1 MKGQFYKEKRHK
13 LLEKVKDNSVIVLF
27 AGNAPKKTADEAYP
41 FTPNRNFYYLTGV
54 EEPDHILL
62 MSKINGEEKSILFIK
77 DIDLELEIYSINTPA
92 LARLQGAVIDANGGY
107 IIKKDNKSSKCAVSL
122 VRTDNF
128 GNREFITYYNCLVTL
143 NTLDA
148 ETTGENVNVQAYKL
162 SVKCLGDNGNMQYF
176 VREEDLPGG
185 SNFIDNFYNRVYIP
199 S

>member
-1 MKGQFYKEKRHK
+1 M
-13 LLEKVKDNSVIVLF
+13 V
-27 AGNAPKKTADEAYP
+27 
-41 FTPNRNFYYLTGV
+41 
-54 EEPDHILL
+54 
-62 MSKINGEEKSILFIK
+62 
-77 DIDLELEIYSINTPA
+77 
-92 LARLQGAVIDANGGY
+92 
-107 IIKKDNKSSKCAVSL
+107 KKDNKSSKCAVSL

-143 NTLDA
+143 NVLEA

-176 VREEDLPGG
+176 VKEEDLPVG

>member
-1 MKGQFYKEKRHK
+1 MSDIKIITGLEDILIAFKEGSNYG
-13 LLEKVKDNSVIVLF
+13 ENYIFDT
-27 AGNAPKKTADEAYP
+27 AKTATAV
-41 FTPNRNFYYLTGV
+41 TNRATQYINTRSGKKEV
-54 EEPDHILL
+54 NN
-62 MSKINGEEKSILFIK
+62 KIE
-77 DIDLELEIYSINTPA
+77 DIDLELEIYSINTTA

-176 VREEDLPGG
+176 VREEDLPIG

-199 S
+199 

>member
-1 MKGQFYKEKRHK
+1 MNLSTCIIQIQKGINYMSGIKIITGLEDVLIAFKE
-13 LLEKVKDNSVIVLF
+13 
-27 AGNAPKKTADEAYP
+27 GNTYGENYIFDTAKTATASV
-41 FTPNRNFYYLTGV
+41 NRKTEYISTATR
-54 EEPDHILL
+54 
-62 MSKINGEEKSILFIK
+62 KIAINDKIE

-107 IIKKDNKSSKCAVSL
+107 IIRKDNKSSKCAVSL

-162 SVKCLGDNGNMQYF
+162 SVKCLGDNGNMQYL
-176 VREEDLPGG
+176 VREEDLPIG
-185 SNFIDNFYNRVYIP
+185 SNFIENFYSRVYIC
-199 S
+199 

>member
-1 MKGQFYKEKRHK
+1 MSDIKIITGLEDILIAFKEGSNYG
-13 LLEKVKDNSVIVLF
+13 ENYIFDT
-27 AGNAPKKTADEAYP
+27 AKTAVASV
-41 FTPNRNFYYLTGV
+41 NRKTEYISTATR
-54 EEPDHILL
+54 
-62 MSKINGEEKSILFIK
+62 KIAVNDKIE

-92 LARLQGAVIDANGGY
+92 LARLQGATIDANGGY
-107 IIKKDNKSSKCAVSL
+107 IIKKDNKSSRCAVSL

-143 NTLDA
+143 NVLEA

>member
-1 MKGQFYKEKRHK
+1 MSDIKIITGLEDILIAFKEGSNYG
-13 LLEKVKDNSVIVLF
+13 ENYIFDT
-27 AGNAPKKTADEAYP
+27 AKTATAV
-41 FTPNRNFYYLTGV
+41 TNRATQYINTRSGKKEV
-54 EEPDHILL
+54 NN
-62 MSKINGEEKSILFIK
+62 KIE
-77 DIDLELEIYSINTPA
+77 DIDLELEIYSINTTA

-176 VREEDLPGG
+176 VREEDLPIG
-185 SNFIDNFYNRVYIP
+185 SNFIDNFYSRVYIP
-199 S
+199 

>member
-1 MKGQFYKEKRHK
+1 MSDIKIITGLEDILIAFKEGSNYG
-13 LLEKVKDNSVIVLF
+13 ENYIFDT
-27 AGNAPKKTADEAYP
+27 AKTATAV
-41 FTPNRNFYYLTGV
+41 TNRATQYINTRSGKKGV
-54 EEPDHILL
+54 NN
-62 MSKINGEEKSILFIK
+62 KIE

-92 LARLQGAVIDANGGY
+92 LAKLQGAVIDANGGY

-143 NTLDA
+143 DTLEA

-176 VREEDLPGG
+176 AREEDLPGG
-185 SNFIDNFYNRVYIP
+185 SNFVDNFYNRVYIP

>member
-1 MKGQFYKEKRHK
+1 MSDIKIITGLEDILIAFKEGSNYG
-13 LLEKVKDNSVIVLF
+13 ENYIFDT
-27 AGNAPKKTADEAYP
+27 AKTATAV
-41 FTPNRNFYYLTGV
+41 TNRATQYINTRSGKKEV
-54 EEPDHILL
+54 NN
-62 MSKINGEEKSILFIK
+62 KIE

-92 LARLQGAVIDANGGY
+92 LARLQGATIDANGGY
-107 IIKKDNKSSKCAVSL
+107 IIKKDNKSSRCAVSL

-143 NTLDA
+143 DTLEA

-185 SNFIDNFYNRVYIP
+185 SNFIDNFYNRVYIC
-199 S
+199 

>member
-1 MKGQFYKEKRHK
+1 MSDIKIITGLEDVLIAFKKGSNYGENYIF
-13 LLEKVKDNSVIVLF
+13 DT
-27 AGNAPKKTADEAYP
+27 AKTATAV
-41 FTPNRNFYYLTGV
+41 TNRATQYINTRSGKKEV
-54 EEPDHILL
+54 NN
-62 MSKINGEEKSILFIK
+62 KIE
-77 DIDLELEIYSINTPA
+77 DIDLELEIYSINTTA

-143 NTLDA
+143 DTLDA

-176 VREEDLPGG
+176 IREEDLPGG

>member
-1 MKGQFYKEKRHK
+1 MSDIKIITGLEDILIAFKEGSNYG
-13 LLEKVKDNSVIVLF
+13 ENYIFDT
-27 AGNAPKKTADEAYP
+27 AKTATAV
-41 FTPNRNFYYLTGV
+41 TNRATQYINTRSGKKEV
-54 EEPDHILL
+54 NN
-62 MSKINGEEKSILFIK
+62 KIE
-77 DIDLELEIYSINTPA
+77 DIDLELEIYSINTTA

-176 VREEDLPGG
+176 VREEDLPIG
-185 SNFIDNFYNRVYIP
+185 SNFIDNFYSRVYIC
-199 S
+199 

>member
-1 MKGQFYKEKRHK
+1 MSDIKIITGLEDVLIAFKE
-13 LLEKVKDNSVIVLF
+13 
-27 AGNAPKKTADEAYP
+27 GNTYGENYIFDTAKKATAV
-41 FTPNRNFYYLTGV
+41 TNRATQYINTRSGKKEV
-54 EEPDHILL
+54 NN
-62 MSKINGEEKSILFIK
+62 KIE
-77 DIDLELEIYSINTPA
+77 DIDLELEIYSINTTA

-176 VREEDLPGG
+176 VREEDLPIG
-185 SNFIDNFYNRVYIP
+185 SNFIENFYSRVYIC
-199 S
+199 

>member
-1 MKGQFYKEKRHK
+1 MSGIKIITGLEDVLIAFKKGSNYGENYIF
-13 LLEKVKDNSVIVLF
+13 DT
-27 AGNAPKKTADEAYP
+27 AKTATAV
-41 FTPNRNFYYLTGV
+41 TNRATQYINTRSGKKEV
-54 EEPDHILL
+54 NN
-62 MSKINGEEKSILFIK
+62 KIE

-92 LARLQGAVIDANGGY
+92 LARLQGATIDANGGY
-107 IIKKDNKSSKCAVSL
+107 IIKKDNKSSRCAVSL

-143 NTLDA
+143 DTLEA

-185 SNFIDNFYNRVYIP
+185 SNFIDNFYNRVYIC
-199 S
+199 

>member
-1 MKGQFYKEKRHK
+1 MSDIKIITGLEDILIAFKEGSNYG
-13 LLEKVKDNSVIVLF
+13 ENYIFDT
-27 AGNAPKKTADEAYP
+27 AKTATAV
-41 FTPNRNFYYLTGV
+41 TNRATQYINTRSGKKEV
-54 EEPDHILL
+54 NN
-62 MSKINGEEKSILFIK
+62 KIE
-77 DIDLELEIYSINTPA
+77 DIDLELEIYSINTTA

-107 IIKKDNKSSKCAVSL
+107 IIRKDNKSSRCAVSL

-176 VREEDLPGG
+176 VREEDLPIG
-185 SNFIDNFYNRVYIP
+185 SNFIDNFYSRVYIP
-199 S
+199 

>member
-1 MKGQFYKEKRHK
+1 MSDIKIITGLEDILIAFKEGSNYG
-13 LLEKVKDNSVIVLF
+13 ENYIFDT
-27 AGNAPKKTADEAYP
+27 AKTATAV
-41 FTPNRNFYYLTGV
+41 TNRATQYINTRSGKKEV
-54 EEPDHILL
+54 NN
-62 MSKINGEEKSILFIK
+62 KIE
-77 DIDLELEIYSINTPA
+77 DIDLELEIYSINTTA

-162 SVKCLGDNGNMQYF
+162 SVKCFGDNGNMQYL
-176 VREEDLPGG
+176 VREEDLPIG

-199 S
+199 

>member
-1 MKGQFYKEKRHK
+1 MSDIKIITGLEDVLIAFKEDSNYG
-13 LLEKVKDNSVIVLF
+13 ENYIFDT
-27 AGNAPKKTADEAYP
+27 AKTATAV
-41 FTPNRNFYYLTGV
+41 TNRATQYINTRSGKKEV
-54 EEPDHILL
+54 NN
-62 MSKINGEEKSILFIK
+62 KIE
-77 DIDLELEIYSINTPA
+77 DIDLELEIYSINTTA

-143 NTLDA
+143 DTLEA

-176 VREEDLPGG
+176 IREEDLPVGN
-185 SNFIDNFYNRVYIP
+185 NFIDNFYTRVYIP
-199 S
+199 